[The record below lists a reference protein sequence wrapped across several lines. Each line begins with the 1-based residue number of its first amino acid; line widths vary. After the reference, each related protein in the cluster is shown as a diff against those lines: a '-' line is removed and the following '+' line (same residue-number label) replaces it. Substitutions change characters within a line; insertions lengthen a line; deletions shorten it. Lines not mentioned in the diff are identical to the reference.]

1 MPSGIDF
8 IEVPAGQV
16 APPAGVRRV
25 YAKDDGLLY
34 IRYSDGTER
43 IIGPSEVLVPFLA
56 AVNLTQYQPVTVDG
70 LLANSATLA
79 HKNKVIGL
87 VWATVASGFSGNAL
101 LEGEMTNPLWTW
113 TAGSP
118 LYLNGTTLSQTPP
131 TTGFL
136 QRIAVART
144 DMTIIIQ
151 PKHPILL

>member
-8 IEVPAGQV
+8 IEVPEGQV
-16 APPAGVRRV
+16 APPEGIRRV
-25 YAKDDGLLY
+25 YAKDDGILY
-34 IRYSDGTER
+34 IKDTDGNER
-43 IIGPSEVLVPFLA
+43 IVGPSDLVVDFLA
-56 AVNLTQYQPVTVDG
+56 AVNLNQYDPVTVDG
-70 LLANSATLA
+70 LLANSGTTA

-87 VWATVASGFSGNAL
+87 VWADVLSGHIGHAL
-101 LEGEMTNPLWTW
+101 LEGEMTNPLWSW

-118 LYLNGTTLSQTPP
+118 LYLNGTSLSQTPP